1 MFQTA
6 RLAGYRGVVSIFGH
20 RMASDEGRGNGQHLR
35 ETAEK
40 VRQLARE
47 AQLSEVREELFNL
60 ADRIDR
66 MAEELKT
73 AGG

>member
-6 RLAGYRGVVSIFGH
+6 RLVGYRGAVSIFGH
-20 RMASDEGRGNGQHLR
+20 RMAGDERRGNGQHLR